1 MLKWAL
7 EVHIF
12 SFGEKYVTFCFGFKK
27 YYVFLPYVL
36 TFENMNVRVAVMPC
50 RRRREVI
57 F

>member
-1 MLKWAL
+1 MLKQVL

-12 SFGEKYVTFCFGFKK
+12 SLGEKYVTFCFGFKK

-36 TFENMNVRVAVMPC
+36 TFEDMNVRGAVMLC

>member
-1 MLKWAL
+1 MLKQAFG
-7 EVHIF
+7 VHIF
-12 SFGEKYVTFCFGFKK
+12 SFGEKYVAFCFGFKK

-36 TFENMNVRVAVMPC
+36 TLENMNVRGAVMLC